1 MGRNPGLS
9 LWDTIIMMNHAF
21 LISFLELLGKKFRL
35 ASLGSG
41 VSLLSFLLPG
51 KGKVENL
58 KWKSHQGMPHAMER
72 GDLPEKNGGA
82 EKNIR
87 NTLCP
92 HNYKLRRRGHLCV
105 KNPKEEIS
113 VLEGTWKRQFRRS
126 LPVPCFWRGTEKWS
140 WLLKYRDTRKGL
152 RENIYLVLV

>member
-51 KGKVENL
+51 KGKVENPNESL
-58 KWKSHQGMPHAMER
+58 IKECYMQWKGGICQRKME
-72 GDLPEKNGGA
+72 EQK
-82 EKNIR
+82 KI
-87 NTLCP
+87 
-92 HNYKLRRRGHLCV
+92 
-105 KNPKEEIS
+105 
-113 VLEGTWKRQFRRS
+113 
-126 LPVPCFWRGTEKWS
+126 
-140 WLLKYRDTRKGL
+140 
-152 RENIYLVLV
+152 